1 MKIIPLIDE
10 IYNKFCNV
18 FQKSLTPLNIESNIR
33 DVGDNF
39 TIKLYE
45 NFLNFFDEQFKNSKA
60 RKANYY
66 VKKTRQRTLITSVG
80 SITVNCTSYI
90 SKQDKHYYVP
100 IRDVLH
106 LKSYQRLTNEAEYQL
121 IKYTMDE
128 NMSQSAKHALR
139 NTIVSRST
147 VSKKISALK
156 GSINEKIERATEQ
169 PDILYIE
176 MDEIHANLQKGGN
189 KICPCTIVHEGY
201 KEDFAKRKVLK
212 NIHYFASAELTYEQL
227 WEVIFDYVDKR
238 YDIQKFKTIFISGN
252 GASGIKNYKN
262 CFPNAKFVLDI
273 FHYIRKHLNY
283 IFKYDNDLKNIADD
297 YIRNDKIDDF
307 KKLVDIQI
315 SKYPTQENIKDAI
328 HYIYNIDEIENLK
341 DFSYAERYAVYLIKN
356 MGKLCTYNKNDNVIK
371 DGYANKFTEF
381 SGVSEMQLLKLLQEK
396 KSLIAMNDTHKVND
410 VASVCYAILEE
421 ISQIPNYLIKRCQN
435 CGRYFIPNKRLD
447 EIYCD
452 YTKPNGKTCRE
463 QGAILSYNKRLQD
476 KSAYSEYRRQ
486 YQQKFTYMN
495 KNKEDKQIKKDF
507 KNWKKQAKEKIF
519 KVKHNKISEDEVF
532 AWLEKHK

>member
-66 VKKTRQRTLITSVG
+66 VKETRQRTLITSVG

-156 GSINEKIERATEQ
+156 GSINEKIEKSTEQ
-169 PDILYIE
+169 PDILCIE

-201 KEDFAKRKVLK
+201 KEDFVKRKVLK

-452 YTKPNGKTCRE
+452 YT
-463 QGAILSYNKRLQD
+463 
-476 KSAYSEYRRQ
+476 
-486 YQQKFTYMN
+486 
-495 KNKEDKQIKKDF
+495 
-507 KNWKKQAKEKIF
+507 
-519 KVKHNKISEDEVF
+519 
-532 AWLEKHK
+532 

>member
-66 VKKTRQRTLITSVG
+66 VKETRQRTLITPVG

-139 NTIVSRST
+139 NTIVSRIT

-227 WEVIFDYVDKR
+227 WEVIFD
-238 YDIQKFKTIFISGN
+238 
-252 GASGIKNYKN
+252 
-262 CFPNAKFVLDI
+262 
-273 FHYIRKHLNY
+273 YIRKHLNY